1 MKCFFLLSVPL
12 SIGQATEVLAASG
25 KIPIVKLSLRV
36 FVRGSDKM
44 FADCFTSLSGILS
57 TPVAYFISVVFRR
70 VVIYGF
76 VT

>member
-1 MKCFFLLSVPL
+1 MSVPL
-12 SIGQATEVLAASG
+12 SIGQTTEVLAASG

-44 FADCFTSLSGILS
+44 FADCFTSFSGILS
-57 TPVAYFISVVFRR
+57 TPVAYFISIVFRR